1 MLFIIMLLRDAC
13 RKIRNLILSIIL
25 QRSLWHSLFIMKVRK
40 WGTDNSKTKE
50 FEEEILLKFGGE
62 KNPHFGVWMAVH

>member
-1 MLFIIMLLRDAC
+1 MILLRDAC
-13 RKIRNLILSIIL
+13 RKIRDLILSIVL
-25 QRSLWHSLFIMKVRK
+25 QLSIWPPLFIMKERK

-50 FEEEILLKFGGE
+50 FGEKILLKFGGE